1 MLNSPTPEPNT
12 PSRADP
18 LAELCDLYGIEP
30 EFWDIWGTR
39 HIPAEEVR
47 KAILASLGVDTSSAS
62 ALEESLRQRRL
73 SHWTTMLPKTVV
85 VSHGRPYSL
94 AIRLPERYL
103 GARFQAELHL
113 EDGTVHHAELDV
125 ANWTT
130 TSRAA
135 VSGQVFVERLG
146 VWPFQPPM
154 GYHRIRLSAILP
166 DLAARADARLI
177 AAPDRAWLPE
187 GLERGG
193 KTAGVAVSLYGV
205 RSHRNWGCGDITDLS
220 DLIDWLAEDIEG
232 SFLALNPLHAIENRQ
247 PYNISPYLPNST
259 FWRNPLYIDVERVT
273 EFQESRAA
281 TSCFAT
287 PEIREQIESLRQAE
301 YVEYEQA
308 WDLKLRA
315 LKACFREF
323 LRKRRSGYPVD
334 RTRIDDYERFVRDG
348 GERLQRFALYCALWE
363 WLHKRYPDVWVW
375 PEWPEPYRDPGSEA
389 VANFSRRHSIRIE
402 FYIYL
407 QWLIDQQLAEV
418 QEKARKRG
426 LPIGLYHDLAL
437 AVDKC
442 GADLWAYRDH
452 FVSGCR
458 VGSPPDGFAPD
469 GQDWAFPPPHKQHH
483 AESGYQLFI
492 DAIRANSR
500 HGGAL
505 RIDHVMRLFRLYW
518 IPDGFPAKQGAY
530 VRDNFEDYLRIL
542 ALESHRGQFLIVGE
556 DLGTVEHSMREA
568 LDQFGILSYKVLYFE
583 KDHSSGRMRRPDEYA
598 RQALVASTTHDL
610 PTLAGFWTNRDI
622 EARKAAGLLPDEA
635 SYLRQLDERRQDR
648 QLLLNALHEQ
658 GLLPE
663 WFPRDASAV
672 AELSG
677 ELHNAIIGFL
687 VSTPSMLMVLNQED
701 LTKETEQQNLP
712 ASTWQ
717 YPNWR
722 RKMRYSVEELRTL
735 KIPQDFAAMFRNW
748 LGKTGRSLRQTRT

>member
-1 MLNSPTPEPNT
+1 
-12 PSRADP
+12 
-18 LAELCDLYGIEP
+18 
-30 EFWDIWGTR
+30 
-39 HIPAEEVR
+39 
-47 KAILASLGVDTSSAS
+47 
-62 ALEESLRQRRL
+62 
-73 SHWTTMLPKTVV
+73 MLPRTVV
-85 VSHGRPYSL
+85 VGYGRPYPL
-94 AIRLPERYL
+94 AIRLPEKDL
-103 GARFQAELHL
+103 EARFQAELHL
-113 EDGTVHHAELDV
+113 EDGTVQLAELDV
-125 ANWTT
+125 ANWEPR
-130 TSRAA
+130 SRTEL
-135 VSGQVFVERLG
+135 SGQRFIEKLG

-166 DLAARADARLI
+166 DRVATATATLI
-177 AAPDRAWLPE
+177 ATPERAWLPE
-187 GLERGG
+187 ELERGG

-205 RSHRNWGCGDITDLS
+205 RSRRNWGCGDTTDLG

-273 EFQESRAA
+273 EFQESRTA
-281 TSCFAT
+281 TSRFDT
-287 PEIREQIESLRQAE
+287 VEMRNRLENLRQAE
-301 YVEYEQA
+301 YVEYEQV

-315 LKACFREF
+315 LKLSFREF
-323 LRKRRSGYPVD
+323 LRRRRKQQPED
-334 RTRIDDYERFVRDG
+334 RSRIEDYERFVRQG

-363 WLHKRYPDVWVW
+363 WIHKRYPDVWIW
-375 PEWPEPYRDPGSEA
+375 PEWPEPYRDPDSEA
-389 VANFSRRHSIRIE
+389 VADFSRRHSIRID
-402 FYIYL
+402 FHIYL
-407 QWLIDQQLAEV
+407 QWLIDRQLAEV
-418 QEKARKRG
+418 QRKAKSRG
-426 LPIGLYHDLAL
+426 LSIGLYHDLAL

-458 VGSPPDGFAPD
+458 VGSPPDGFAPE
-469 GQDWAFPPPHKQHH
+469 GQDWAFPPPHIQRHV
-483 AESGYQLFI
+483 ESGYQLFI

-518 IPDGFPAKQGAY
+518 IPDDYPAKQGAY

-542 ALESHRGQFLIVGE
+542 ALESHRSRFLIVGE

-568 LDQFGILSYKVLYFE
+568 LDRFGILSYKVLYFE
-583 KDHSSGRMRRPDEYA
+583 KDHGSGRMRRPQEYA

-610 PTLAGFWTNRDI
+610 PTLAGFWTSRDI

-648 QLLLNALHEQ
+648 QLLLSAMHEQ

-672 AELSG
+672 PELSG

-735 KIPQDFAAMFRNW
+735 KEPKDFAAMFRNW
-748 LGKTGRSLRQTRT
+748 LGRTGRSLRQTTPETEIVPGA